1 AERQRQAEEQR
12 RQEEAE
18 RQRQAEEQ
26 RRQEEAERQRQAEEQ
41 RRQEEAERQRQAEE
55 QRRREEAARRAA
67 EAAAG
72 GLDGLI
78 ASEQEAIANARQA
91 TEASNSFQN
100 LVRRAVEQAWII
112 PPGSVNGLEA
122 TLQLNLLPT
131 GELVGVSVLRGSG
144 DTGFDRSALQA
155 VERAAPF
162 REMRQLPPAAQNQ
175 FRQFNLRFRPG
186 DIR

>member
-1 AERQRQAEEQR
+1 R
-12 RQEEAE
+12 REEEAE

-26 RRQEEAERQRQAEEQ
+26 RRREEEAERQR
-41 RRQEEAERQRQAEE
+41 RAEE

-67 EAAAG
+67 EAAG
-72 GLDGLI
+72 GSLDSLI

-91 TEASNSFQN
+91 TEAANGFQA

-112 PPGSVNGLEA
+112 PPGSVDGLEA
-122 TLQLNLLPT
+122 TLALNLLPT
-131 GELVGVSVLRGSG
+131 GELVGVSVVRGSG
-144 DTGFDRSALQA
+144 DAGFDRSALQA

-162 REMRQLPPAAQNQ
+162 REMRQLPAAAQSQ